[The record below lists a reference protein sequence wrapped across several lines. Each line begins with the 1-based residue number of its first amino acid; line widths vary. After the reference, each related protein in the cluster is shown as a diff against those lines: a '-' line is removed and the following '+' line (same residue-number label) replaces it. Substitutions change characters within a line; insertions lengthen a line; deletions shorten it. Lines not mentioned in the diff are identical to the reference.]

1 MRFYLKLIAGRPK
14 RQIETIYSPADG
26 VIKIDLDRT
35 VEEETS
41 CWKQCEY
48 SVNYREFPDG
58 EWARLVYLVI

>member
-41 CWKQCEY
+41 
-48 SVNYREFPDG
+48 EFPDG